1 MMGFTKWLLILT
13 LIIFT
18 GCGVKTDHFAGQ
30 IIEKINFNNMKYPYQ
45 EKSFNYAGN
54 RVVYLDHGQGD
65 PLIFLHGQASD
76 LLNFE
81 PVFPL
86 FDTAYRVIAIDYP
99 GFGKSDK
106 PEIQFTE
113 DFYIGL
119 IDELF
124 TATGIESA
132 TLIGHSYGGLVS
144 MVYAAARPQRIKSL
158 VLISPAG
165 IQKYSAFIEKAI
177 RGSFTIEAIMA
188 TTVEKSLKNYQT
200 IAINMTPEVER
211 YATRRAGLL
220 KNAGEDYRRY
230 AHAMV
235 QATDLMFKTS
245 VRDRIGAHN
254 FPTLIIWGREDPLIP
269 YKIASET
276 LEYIPHAELIT
287 IDKCGHFPMLEYPD
301 KFHELINAYLRVKS

>member
-1 MMGFTKWLLILT
+1 MKRLSKWLLILT
-13 LIIFT
+13 LVIFN
-18 GCGVKTDHFAGQ
+18 GCGKKTDRFANQ
-30 IIEKINFNNMKYPYQ
+30 IIEKIDFNNMKYPYQ
-45 EKSFNYAGN
+45 EKSFEYEGN

-86 FDTAYRVIAIDYP
+86 FDETYRVIAIDYP

-113 DFYIGL
+113 KFYSGL
-119 IDELF
+119 IDQLF
-124 TATGIESA
+124 IATGIESA
-132 TLIGHSYGGLVS
+132 TLIGHSYGGLIS
-144 MVYAAARPQRIKSL
+144 MIYATARPQRIKSL

-177 RGSFTIEAIMA
+177 RGSFTVEAIMA

-200 IAINMTPEVER
+200 IAINRTPDVER

-220 KNAGEDYRRY
+220 KNAGEDYCRY

-235 QATDLMFKTS
+235 QAADLMFKTN

-254 FPTLIIWGREDPLIP
+254 FPTLLIWGREDPLIP
-269 YKIASET
+269 YKIAAET

-301 KFHELINAYLRVKS
+301 KFYELINAYLRVQS